1 MGMAWPLESLRL
13 NRHRPNNPVQQAQ
26 VSMVTWDWYYTVAG
40 VVAVEMVYLFAR
52 YMYGDPIM
60 RRRVYEQLWAYI
72 LAWTA
77 IAGIIAVYEDRQVL
91 SNAILTAFGLP
102 KPQSISVWYVDYL
115 LTQEIASWGSYWV
128 GYAALRMVSSSG
140 IPIASGLA
148 GGIATFLSSWVSLQ
162 WDSFEWFVAD
172 LAILEVLTMFYEY
185 STRYGLFAVYV
196 SFVIPRSTRPIG
208 ASLTAYYLVLSI
220 MLPVFFGMVL
230 YEMPFTEPIP
240 IYFPC
245 NPFTAGLSKL
255 GACVLEDLPSMI
267 KLMLPYG
274 TGVVVNIM
282 MAPYYAYMALT
293 WDLLLDLAYALS
305 WVIAYWV
312 ANLIDTG
319 AFRLLEEVTG

>member
-1 MGMAWPLESLRL
+1 MMI
-13 NRHRPNNPVQQAQ
+13 
-26 VSMVTWDWYYTVAG
+26 TWDWYYTVVG
-40 VVAVEMVYLFAR
+40 IVAAEGFYLMAR
-52 YMYGDPIM
+52 YSYGDPVM
-60 RRRVYEQLWAYI
+60 RRRVYDQLWAYI

-77 IAGIIAVYEDRQVL
+77 IAGIISVYL
-91 SNAILTAFGLP
+91 AAPSISNAILSAFGLP
-102 KPQSISVWYVDYL
+102 KPQSISVGYVDYL
-115 LTQEIASWGSYWV
+115 FTQEIASWGSYWL

-148 GGIATFLSSWVSLQ
+148 GGIATFLGNWVSLQ
-162 WDSFEWFVAD
+162 WDSYEWFVAD
-172 LAILEVLTMFYEY
+172 LAILTVLTMYYEY
-185 STRYGLFAVYV
+185 STRYGLFAVYA
-196 SFVIPRSTRPIG
+196 SLVIPRSTRPIG
-208 ASLTAYYLVLSI
+208 ASLTAYYVVLSI

-230 YEMPFTEPIP
+230 YEMPYTEPVP

-274 TGVVVNIM
+274 TGVAINVL

-293 WDLLLDLAYALS
+293 WDILLDLAYLLS

-312 ANLIDTG
+312 ANLIDAG
-319 AFRLLEEVTG
+319 AFRLLDVVTS